1 MHVVMVGTGYV
12 GLVTGACLAE
22 VGHDVHCVDLDANKI
37 KKLLD
42 GICPIFEPG
51 LESLI
56 RRNIGHERLHF
67 GTQLKAVV
75 PKAEITFIAVGTPEG
90 EDGSADLKYVKAVA
104 AELGETVNHDMIV
117 VVKSTVPVGTC
128 DLVEKTIQEALAK
141 RNVQHKVVVAS
152 NPEFLKEGDAIND
165 FMKPD
170 RIVVGLD
177 DMIVADAFRELYRPF
192 ILDDQGKLLLMD
204 RRSAELTKY
213 SANAMLATRIS
224 FMNEMALL
232 CEKLGANVDKVRLGI
247 GSDARIGKK
256 FLYAGPGY
264 GGSCFPKDVAALLKT
279 SESTG
284 VDLKVLRAVTAANET
299 QKERVFAK
307 IGAHY
312 GDLKKKR
319 LAVWGLSFKPGTDDV
334 RETPALVIIERLLN
348 AGASVVAHDPVA
360 EHNFAKLFGQHPQLS
375 YVDNA
380 YDAISGVD
388 GLVLVTEWSEYKRP
402 NWEKVAGMMA
412 QKVVFDLRNQYESW
426 DLMSRGFHYICVGRP
441 DSNATKAQAP
451 SKHRGTPA
459 DFSSSAR
466 KEIHE

>member
-1 MHVVMVGTGYV
+1 MRVVMVGTGYV

-22 VGHDVHCVDLDANKI
+22 VGHDVQCVDLDAAKI
-37 KKLLD
+37 KKLRD
-42 GICPIFEPG
+42 GVCPIFEPG
-51 LESLI
+51 LEGLI

-67 GTQLKAVV
+67 GTDLHSVLA
-75 PKAEITFIAVGTPEG
+75 KAEIAFIAVGTPEG

-104 AELGETVNHDMIV
+104 SDLGESIKHDMVV

-128 DLVEKTIQEALAK
+128 DLVESIIQEKLK
-141 RNVQHKVVVAS
+141 QRRVSHRVVVAS

-204 RRSAELTKY
+204 RRSSELTKY
-213 SANAMLATRIS
+213 GANAMLATRIS

-279 SESTG
+279 SEANG
-284 VDLKVLRAVTAANET
+284 VELKVLGAVTEANES
-299 QKERVFAK
+299 QKRHVFGK
-307 IGAHY
+307 ISQHFG
-312 GDLKKKR
+312 GELKGKR

-334 RETPALVIIERLLN
+334 RETPALVIIEQLLK
-348 AGASVVAHDPVA
+348 AGASVVAHDP
-360 EHNFAKLFGQHPQLS
+360 EGQENFAKSFGNQARLS
-375 YVDNA
+375 YVDHA
-380 YDAISGVD
+380 YDALRD
-388 GLVLVTEWSEYKRP
+388 AHGLVLVTEWSEYKRP
-402 NWEKVAGMMA
+402 NWEKVAGLMA
-412 QKVVFDLRNQYESW
+412 QKVVFDFRNQYESW
-426 DLMSRGFHYICVGRP
+426 DLMSKGFHYICVGRP
-441 DSNATKAQAP
+441 DSTRIENQK
-451 SKHRGTPA
+451 
-459 DFSSSAR
+459 
-466 KEIHE
+466 